1 MPLRGKHAGTRE
13 KKYIIMYVHRKK
25 ERRNSEGR
33 CSVGFK
39 SLYAQFGKLSEAGEA
54 GWKRLLW
61 GCTVDLRPD
70 VARLGGKAS
79 AL

>member
-1 MPLRGKHAGTRE
+1 MQ
-13 KKYIIMYVHRKK
+13 
-25 ERRNSEGR
+25 
-33 CSVGFK
+33 CGFK

>member
-1 MPLRGKHAGTRE
+1 
-13 KKYIIMYVHRKK
+13 MYVHRKK